1 MSDVVLCGVAKNENT
16 RRQRYFRY
24 RTTHV
29 PGSYPGFRVWKKLMA
44 VTNWGIPSPLAKP
57 KHFAFLRGL
66 RDRAVVDMYGA
77 GGYLEDRFD
86 LTESEAR
93 IILREWMK
101 NPEG

>member
-24 RTTHV
+24 RATYV
-29 PGSYPGFRVWKKLMA
+29 PGSYPGFRFWKKLMA